1 MVSSH
6 GVDGLFTTYSYRLI
20 AGDLC
25 SGGVE
30 QYFYPV
36 LTYCC
41 SSQQPTT
48 DPTTGTTQ
56 GPPATT
62 GTTQGPPAT
71 TGTTQ
76 GPPATTGTTQGS
88 SATTGTTQGSSATTD
103 TTQGPP
109 ATTGTTQKPITGTN
123 EQGTLCQSL
132 DHYQHLCCLLRIL
145 TALSTLPFGIVCPY
159 YRDLC

>member
-76 GPPATTGTTQGS
+76 GS
-88 SATTGTTQGSSATTD
+88 SATTG

-109 ATTGTTQKPITGTN
+109 ATTGTTQKPVTGTN

-132 DHYQHLCCLLRIL
+132 DHYQHLCRLLRIL
-145 TALSTLPFGIVCPY
+145 AALSTLLFGIVCP
-159 YRDLC
+159 